1 MLFIVPSSSV
11 IPKYNNRNQLPFVN
25 AGMIKWRPIFQ
36 NEIKPPPRFKNGIA
50 NSQKCI
56 RVGGKSCDLETV
68 GHDGHHHTFFEMLG
82 NWSFNDSYGRK
93 RSCQMAYDLLTKV
106 YEIPESKLF
115 VTYFDG
121 CGQLGLPPDEETR
134 ETWREIGELFFYFIF
149 FLTNSNVS
157 SLRIQ
162 IA

>member
-1 MLFIVPSSSV
+1 
-11 IPKYNNRNQLPFVN
+11 
-25 AGMIKWRPIFQ
+25 
-36 NEIKPPPRFKNGIA
+36 
-50 NSQKCI
+50 
-56 RVGGKSCDLETV
+56 
-68 GHDGHHHTFFEMLG
+68 
-82 NWSFNDSYGRK
+82 
-93 RSCQMAYDLLTKV
+93 MAYDLLTKV

-149 FLTNSNVS
+149 FFLTNSNVS